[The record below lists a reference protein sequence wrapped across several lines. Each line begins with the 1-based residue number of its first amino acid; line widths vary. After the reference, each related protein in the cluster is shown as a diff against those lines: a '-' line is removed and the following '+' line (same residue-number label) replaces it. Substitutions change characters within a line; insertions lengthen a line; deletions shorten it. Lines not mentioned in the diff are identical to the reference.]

1 MKKVRYAVVGTGYI
15 SQDAFM
21 PSVDGTGNS
30 CMTAIISGNPEGARK
45 LADFYGIAHVYDY
58 SEYCDFPVLC
68 EPCGDRCLGTE
79 GRCDFNLAF

>member
-30 CMTAIISGNPEGARK
+30 CMTAIISGNPEGINAT
-45 LADFYGIAHVYDY
+45 DEVT
-58 SEYCDFPVLC
+58 VLQSNR
-68 EPCGDRCLGTE
+68 EVFGGQ
-79 GRCDFNLAF
+79 GA